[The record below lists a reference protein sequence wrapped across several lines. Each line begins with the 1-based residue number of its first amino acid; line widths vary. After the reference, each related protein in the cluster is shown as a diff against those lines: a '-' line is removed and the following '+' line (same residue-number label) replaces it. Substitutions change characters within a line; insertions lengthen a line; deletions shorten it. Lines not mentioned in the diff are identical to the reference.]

1 MAVVAVISFAACWVL
16 AGRGG
21 AARVGWLVTAESPGR
36 PSEEAAV
43 IGPPVRTLACIIG
56 GGVVGSVFG
65 WPIVTAA
72 GGIAGAVASVAIGR
86 LEPAAVRRERER
98 VAADL
103 PLALDLLAACTRA
116 GRSVD
121 HALLAVADAMGEPLA
136 GPFRL
141 VAHRLVLGDDA
152 IAGWALVR
160 DRPELARLA
169 RTMARAMTSGAPV
182 TETLRRLCDDHRRD
196 RRWLNERR
204 ARSVGVRAAGPLA
217 VCFLPAFMVVGVVPM
232 VIGALG
238 TLAI

>member
-1 MAVVAVISFAACWVL
+1 MTFVAALSFAACWVA
-16 AGRGG
+16 AGGGG
-21 AARVGWLVTAESPGR
+21 AARAGRIVAAESPAR
-36 PSEEAAV
+36 RSREAGV
-43 IGPPVRTLACIIG
+43 IGPLVRTLACVIG
-56 GGVVGSVFG
+56 GGIVGSVFG
-65 WPIVTAA
+65 WPILT
-72 GGIAGAVASVAIGR
+72 IAGAIAGAGASVTIGR
-86 LEPAAVRRERER
+86 LEPAAVRREREL

-103 PLALDLLAACTRA
+103 PLALDLLASCTRA
-116 GRSVD
+116 GRSID
-121 HALLAVADAMGEPLA
+121 RALLAVADAMGEPLA
-136 GPFRL
+136 GPFRV

-152 IAGWALVR
+152 TAGWALVR

-182 TETLRRLCDDHRRD
+182 TETLRRLSDDHRRD

-238 TLAI
+238 TIAV